1 MRIDALNQVSQLYQ
15 TSKPKKVLK
24 NKEND
29 TSDKFEISQ
38 SAKDYRH
45 VRSFRKSV
53 FPLLGTPVSIIR
65 PP

>member
-38 SAKDYRH
+38 SAKDYQTAKAC
-45 VRSFRKSV
+45 STAC
-53 FPLLGTPVSIIR
+53 TP
-65 PP
+65 

>member
-29 TSDKFEISQ
+29 TSDKLKYRSQ
-38 SAKDYRH
+38 QRIT
-45 VRSFRKSV
+45 RQQRQQ
-53 FPLLGTPVSIIR
+53 
-65 PP
+65 

>member
-38 SAKDYRH
+38 SAKDYQTAKAA
-45 VRSFRKSV
+45 VKTSSN
-53 FPLLGTPVSIIR
+53 I
-65 PP
+65 